1 MGSSIRKDFK
11 YASVRANRIAF
22 IESKIWFDHNKNP
35 LRIEDAV
42 TQVHRF
48 MRAMSAIDRPSSKT
62 KAKLAQYW
70 EDDSNRGFFYSRPIQ
85 DLIVP
90 ILVDR
95 KYAFEMYKNFSRA
108 EITDRIVTA
117 ESPNCIA
124 VEFSLKPGSTLYDY
138 MQTHGEMIVARFFAL
153 RVCSSPDASD
163 MQRPV
168 RYRMTFTRPICYTNM
183 VTTNISRYREEE
195 EAREAAKLAQPKPPK
210 PAAVNDP
217 SVEVGFVNV
226 ASLTRRAVKAVNQT
240 IQEYLE
246 RLKMEEAAA
255 ETAAKEASAKLVE
268 ARRVAEQTRLRHEE
282 LRASIKNFQETIV
295 ASIKP

>member
-1 MGSSIRKDFK
+1 MGSEHRKDFK
-11 YASVRANRIAF
+11 YDSVQANRISF
-22 IESKIWFDHNKNP
+22 INNKIWHDHHKNP

-195 EAREAAKLAQPKPPK
+195 KAREAAKLAKPKPPK

-217 SVEVGFVNV
+217 SVEVGVANV

-282 LRASIKNFQETIV
+282 LQASIKNFQETIV

>member
-35 LRIEDAV
+35 LSVEDV
-42 TQVHRF
+42 KHQLGLF
-48 MRAMSAIDRPSSKT
+48 MTAMSITKPPVTKSEVAYYWANESMRGLFHDRPI
-62 KAKLAQYW
+62 A
-70 EDDSNRGFFYSRPIQ
+70 

-90 ILVDR
+90 HLVARVD
-95 KYAFEMYKNFSRA
+95 AFNAYKDF
-108 EITDRIVTA
+108 DL
-117 ESPNCIA
+117 SPIRDCSVIA
-124 VEFSLKPGSTLYDY
+124 VDDDTMSVSFNIIGTTMLTHSVFNSNGCRIPSFFDLRATDLNGEVNFMMSLK
-138 MQTHGEMIVARFFAL
+138 
-153 RVCSSPDASD
+153 
-163 MQRPV
+163 RPSE
-168 RYRMTFTRPICYTNM
+168 YPTMGTICL
-183 VTTNISRYREEE
+183 SRYREEE
-195 EAREAAKLAQPKPPK
+195 KAREAAKMAQPKPPK

-282 LRASIKNFQETIV
+282 LQASIKNFQETIV

>member
-1 MGSSIRKDFK
+1 MGSEHRKDFK
-11 YASVRANRIAF
+11 YDSVQANRISF
-22 IESKIWFDHNKNP
+22 INNKIWHDHHKNP

-195 EAREAAKLAQPKPPK
+195 KAREAAKLAKPKPPK

-217 SVEVGFVNV
+217 SVEVGVANV

-282 LRASIKNFQETIV
+282 LQSSIKNFQETIV